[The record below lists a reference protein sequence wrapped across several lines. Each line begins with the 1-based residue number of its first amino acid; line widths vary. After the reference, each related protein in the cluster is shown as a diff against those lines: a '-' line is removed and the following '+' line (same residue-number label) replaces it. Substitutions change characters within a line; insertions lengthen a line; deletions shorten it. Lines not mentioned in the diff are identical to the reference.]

1 MSEPE
6 KQQNRFTQLAAKNN
20 HWLGHVLGL
29 LWKLC
34 LLTAYVMVAVVD
46 VVDDVVDVDE
56 WRWPLV

>member
-46 VVDDVVDVDE
+46 VLDYVDV
-56 WRWPLV
+56 

>member
-1 MSEPE
+1 
-6 KQQNRFTQLAAKNN
+6 
-20 HWLGHVLGL
+20 

>member
-1 MSEPE
+1 M
-6 KQQNRFTQLAAKNN
+6 
-20 HWLGHVLGL
+20 
-29 LWKLC
+29 WKLC